1 MSIGV
6 KAIEGSRYSY
16 EVAALSHPGEILKG
30 IARVKSAQPN
40 KILTP
45 EEPILLFEGQN
56 VILNQRGFLHI
67 STVAGKG
74 SLEGG
79 VLIRAPEEYLVEP
92 KKYFAGYGLLIFGFL
107 NLEDLYANYSLLPR
121 IESDEIRQGS
131 W

>member
-6 KAIEGSRYSY
+6 KAIENSSFSY
-16 EVAALSHPGEILKG
+16 EIAALSHPREIIKG
-30 IARVKSAQPN
+30 IARVKPAQLN

-56 VILNQRGFLHI
+56 VILNRRGTHEI

-79 VLIRAPEEYLVEP
+79 IFVHTPEEYAISLNE
-92 KKYFAGYGLLIFGFL
+92 YFAGYGLLIFGFL
-107 NLEDLYANYSLLPR
+107 NIKDLVANQNLLPR
-121 IESDEIRQGS
+121 ITSDEVRTGS